1 MDVWY
6 TVRFE
11 RDFNWSFYSFL
22 AMLNYMTS
30 LWRLFLISIYQ
41 STFQVLL
48 TYQHLSLTNITF
60 FFSAF
65 ILNLKSHFPPITVVL
80 ILLFDALIR
89 KAQSS
94 FPQEEP
100 FYSLSLL
107 RFTFTW
113 SCDVKVIFSLQL
125 FHYWLAR
132 ITVKLYEATS
142 RVLVKESS
150 ENDSTNHFFLV

>member
-1 MDVWY
+1 MNIDLFMEAVSNKY
-6 TVRFE
+6 LSKYI
-11 RDFNWSFYSFL
+11 WSVID
-22 AMLNYMTS
+22 
-30 LWRLFLISIYQ
+30 ISASAIDKY
-41 STFQVLL
+41 
-48 TYQHLSLTNITF
+48 NF
-60 FFSAF
+60 FAF
-65 ILNLKSHFPPITVVL
+65 ILNLKSHFPPITVIL

-125 FHYWLAR
+125 LHYWLAR
-132 ITVKLYEATS
+132 ITVELYEATS

-150 ENDSTNHFFLV
+150 ENDSTNLFFWFKVQHSSL

>member
-1 MDVWY
+1 MCLSVY
-6 TVRFE
+6 KHV
-11 RDFNWSFYSFL
+11 
-22 AMLNYMTS
+22 S
-30 LWRLFLISIYQ
+30 LFHLIRLSYPTCLLELI
-41 STFQVLL
+41 
-48 TYQHLSLTNITF
+48 QHLSLTNITF

-65 ILNLKSHFPPITVVL
+65 ILNLKSHFPPITVIL

-125 FHYWLAR
+125 LHYWLAR

-150 ENDSTNHFFLV
+150 ENDSTNLFFWFKVQHSSL